1 MMWNIVV
8 IKVGR
13 IGEDSLKVQ
22 SLLSEFN
29 CSIKTR
35 LGLHQAGDVCGT
47 EGVIILDLTGDK
59 GEMESLGKA
68 LNQLPSVKAQL
79 VDIN

>member
-1 MMWNIVV
+1 MWNIMV

-13 IGEDSLKVQ
+13 IGEDSIKVQ

-35 LGLHQAGDVCGT
+35 LGLHEAGNVCGT
-47 EGVIILDLTGDK
+47 EGVIILDLIGDK
-59 GEMESLGKA
+59 GDMDSLEKA
-68 LNQLPSVKAQL
+68 LNQLPSVKAQM

>member
-1 MMWNIVV
+1 MFNIMV

-13 IGEDSLKVQ
+13 ISEDSIKVQ
-22 SLLSEFN
+22 SLLNEFN

-35 LGLHQAGDVCGT
+35 LGLHEAGSVCGT

-59 GEMESLGKA
+59 GDMEDLEKA
-68 LNQLPSVKAQL
+68 LNKLETVKATRVNL
-79 VDIN
+79 D